1 MRWRL
6 STLQTALD
14 DVYEICRL
22 VYVSKRLE
30 VAINFVHILS
40 KDVIQKFIELQKPV
54 WIIREAKM
62 VFATTI
68 NLFG

>member
-14 DVYEICRL
+14 DVYKICRL

-30 VAINFVHILS
+30 VAINFVHVLS
-40 KDVIQKFIELQKPV
+40 KDIIQKFIELQKPV
-54 WIIREAKM
+54 WIIGEAKM

-68 NLFG
+68 NLFE